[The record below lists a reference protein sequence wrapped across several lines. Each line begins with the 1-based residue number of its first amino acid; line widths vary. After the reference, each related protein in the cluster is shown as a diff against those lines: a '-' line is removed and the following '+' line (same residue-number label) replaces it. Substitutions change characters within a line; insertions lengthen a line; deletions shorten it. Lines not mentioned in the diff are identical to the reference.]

1 MPRKKQKRKTDPW
14 CLVHRGKCAHVSHP
28 PLKLHTRDRMDLAIR
43 VNKPC
48 EEVTDNQTKSSV
60 KDQLPIIIQ
69 VDMDQLEN

>member
-1 MPRKKQKRKTDPW
+1 MPRKKQKCTTDPW
-14 CLVHRGKCAHVSHP
+14 CLVHRGKCVHVSNP
-28 PLKLHTRDRMDLAIR
+28 PLKLHVTDRMDLAIR

-69 VDMDQLEN
+69 VDLDQLEN